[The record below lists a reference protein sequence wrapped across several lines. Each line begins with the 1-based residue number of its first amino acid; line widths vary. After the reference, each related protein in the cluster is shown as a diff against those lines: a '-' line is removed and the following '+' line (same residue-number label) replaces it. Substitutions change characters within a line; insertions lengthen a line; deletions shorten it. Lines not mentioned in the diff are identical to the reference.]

1 MKTNSFHKH
10 IEQKLIEKRGIID
23 NTIKREE
30 VKKILYFSHIP
41 LNLHNVFL
49 KELIFLKIIKIKNKR
64 SIEVLGIRKDQ

>member
-10 IEQKLIEKRGIID
+10 IEEKLIEKRGIID

>member
-41 LNLHNVFL
+41 TKLHTIFL
-49 KELIFLKIIKIKNKR
+49 EELVHLKIIKIKNKR